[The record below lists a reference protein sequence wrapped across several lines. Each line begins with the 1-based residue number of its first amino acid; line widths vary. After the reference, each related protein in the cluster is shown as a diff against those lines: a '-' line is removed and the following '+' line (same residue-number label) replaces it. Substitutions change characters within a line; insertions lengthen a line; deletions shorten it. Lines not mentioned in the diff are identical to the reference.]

1 MRICTKLPLVATL
14 VLIASIAIPQGVLA
28 QNGEGNGRNLKQ
40 IDHIIVIY
48 QENWSFDSLYG
59 LFPGANGLF
68 QSSAVSLTQRD
79 RLTGQPYRSQLGG
92 VWFRFTDNAAATD

>member
-48 QENWSFDSLYG
+48 QENWSFDSLYD

-79 RLTGQPYRSQLGG
+79 RLTGQQ
-92 VWFRFTDNAAATD
+92 